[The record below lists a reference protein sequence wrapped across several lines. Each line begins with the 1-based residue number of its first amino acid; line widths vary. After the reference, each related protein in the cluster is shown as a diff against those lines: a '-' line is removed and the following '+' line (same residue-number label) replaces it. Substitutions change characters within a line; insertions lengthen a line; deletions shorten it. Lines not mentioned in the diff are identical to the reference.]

1 MTGVSAD
8 GGARDAAGEAPAS
21 LWSDREFVKLWSA
34 ETVSVFGSQVT
45 LLAMPLAAVLT
56 LDASAFEVGLLTALE
71 TLPFLLVGLPAG
83 VWVDRMRRRPLL
95 VVGDV
100 GRAVVLAS
108 VPAAHALGVLTMW
121 QLYAVALAAGVLT
134 VFFDVAYQSYLPA
147 LVSRDR
153 LVEGNAKLETSRAGA
168 QLGGPALAGWLVSMI
183 GAPAAIAADAASF
196 LGSGALVMAIRKEE
210 PEPERNSETD
220 GDEPRSMRRE
230 IVEGFRYVLGHPHLR
245 AIAAC
250 TATSNLFASMVNAVF
265 VVYAVRSL
273 DLSAA
278 TIGLVFGLGNVGYL
292 LAAVVVG
299 RVNRRFRL
307 GPTIIASILVWAPG
321 AFLIASAPRR
331 LAVPFFVAAFFLG
344 AFGSVVYNVSQVS
357 YRQAITPD
365 EMLGR
370 MNATM
375 RFLVWG
381 TMPVG
386 SFVGGL
392 LAGGI
397 GLRETIWVGAIGG
410 TFAVVPVL
418 LSSVRSLDRIP
429 TSARP
434 PVWTET
440 TA

>member
-1 MTGVSAD
+1 M
-8 GGARDAAGEAPAS
+8 
-21 LWSDREFVKLWSA
+21 
-34 ETVSVFGSQVT
+34 
-45 LLAMPLAAVLT
+45 
-56 LDASAFEVGLLTALE
+56 
-71 TLPFLLVGLPAG
+71 
-83 VWVDRMRRRPLL
+83 
-95 VVGDV
+95 
-100 GRAVVLAS
+100 
-108 VPAAHALGVLTMW
+108 
-121 QLYAVALAAGVLT
+121 
-134 VFFDVAYQSYLPA
+134 
-147 LVSRDR
+147 
-153 LVEGNAKLETSRAGA
+153 
-168 QLGGPALAGWLVSMI
+168 
-183 GAPAAIAADAASF
+183 
-196 LGSGALVMAIRKEE
+196 
-210 PEPERNSETD
+210 
-220 GDEPRSMRRE
+220 
-230 IVEGFRYVLGHPHLR
+230 
-245 AIAAC
+245 
-250 TATSNLFASMVNAVF
+250 
-265 VVYAVRSL
+265 RSL

-292 LAAVVVG
+292 LAAVVIG

-307 GPTIIASILVWAPG
+307 GPTIIVSILVWAPG

-410 TFAVVPVL
+410 VLAVLPVL
-418 LSSVRSLDRIP
+418 LSPVRSLDRIP
-429 TSARP
+429 TA
-434 PVWTET
+434 
-440 TA
+440 AA